1 MANPQSYR
9 PSNIPEHPGVY
20 RFYNKQ
26 DKVIYVGKAKS
37 LKNRLSNYFQANL
50 ATKTHRMV
58 HEAVRVDWT
67 IVSTE
72 LEALALEFSWIKQYQ
87 PKYNVQFKDDK
98 SYPYLALSLN
108 DEYPLI
114 FITRKDKRPG
124 LKYFGPYTNAWAL
137 RNTFEV
143 LLKVFPV
150 RSCSSSNF
158 TRAQRSK
165 RQCLLGDIGKCAAP
179 CVGWI
184 SKEDH
189 KKLAERLNEF
199 MESGMENILP
209 KLHEEMSEAAANE
222 EFERAARL
230 RDQIESFVKAQKST
244 EGNFSDDL
252 DGDFISI
259 YHDGFHAAGSIFSM
273 QRGSVKGSRSWIVDQ
288 EMALE
293 GQDELTA
300 LLYSIYGTGAIPVPR
315 NIYINSDPADKEQL
329 EQWLG
334 GIGST
339 KVDIK
344 VPQRGEKVELLAT
357 VKRNA
362 QYSLIQFL
370 SKRSTDAAVSG
381 KALIEI
387 EQALNLAKPPLRIEC
402 FDISNISGTSV
413 VASMVVFEDG
423 LAKKSEYRRFIIN
436 TDEGFDDTR
445 AMHQV
450 ITRRLKRL
458 IDDRAVDT
466 AEVAEL
472 GGKMSKFSYP
482 PQLIVVDG
490 GAQQVNA
497 AARALSELGITDIA
511 LCGLA
516 KRLEEVWLPGSP
528 DPLILPRSSE
538 GLYLLQRIRDEAHR
552 FAITFHR
559 SRRSK
564 IMLESVLDEI
574 PQLGQIRRGA
584 LLERFGS
591 VAAIRKASREEI
603 AATPGIGIRTASIIE
618 EHLNS
623 ITSQK
628 VDTTTGEIISGPEII
643 NEQAVLDRGKRINP

>member
-1 MANPQSYR
+1 MADPKSYR

-26 DKVIYVGKAKS
+26 DKVIYVGKAKN
-37 LKNRLSNYFQANL
+37 LKNRLSNYFQTNL
-50 ATKTHRMV
+50 ATKTNRMV

-108 DEYPLI
+108 DEFPMI
-114 FITRKDKRPG
+114 FITRKDKRAG

-137 RNTFEV
+137 RNTFDV

-184 SKEDH
+184 SQEEH
-189 KKLAERLNEF
+189 KKLAGRLNEF

-209 KLHEEMSEAAANE
+209 KLHEEMNAAAANE

-230 RDQIESFVKAQKST
+230 RDQIESFEKAQKST

-288 EMALE
+288 EMVLE

-300 LLYSIYGTGAIPVPR
+300 LLYSIYGTGAIAVPR
-315 NIYINSDPADKEQL
+315 NIYISSDHADKEQL

-334 GIGST
+334 QIGST
-339 KVDIK
+339 KVEIK
-344 VPQRGEKVELLAT
+344 SPQRGEKVELLST

-362 QYSLIQFL
+362 QYSLIQYL
-370 SKRSTDAAVSG
+370 SKRATDAAVSG
-381 KALIEI
+381 KALTEI
-387 EQALNLAKPPLRIEC
+387 EEHLNLGRTPLRIEC

-423 LAKKSEYRRFIIN
+423 MIKKSEYRRFIID
-436 TDEGFDDTR
+436 TSAGFDDTR

-458 IDDRAVDT
+458 LDDRKENE

-472 GGKMSKFSYP
+472 GGKPSKFAYP

-490 GAQQVNA
+490 GQPQVNA
-497 AARALSELGITDIA
+497 AQRALDELGITDIA

-516 KRLEEVWLPGSP
+516 KRLEEVWIPGSK
-528 DPLILPRSSE
+528 DPLILPRNSE

-564 IMLESVLDEI
+564 IMLESILDEI
-574 PQLGQIRRGA
+574 PQLGSARRA
-584 LLERFGS
+584 SLLERFGS
-591 VAAIRKASREEI
+591 VAAIRTASVEEI
-603 AATPGIGIRTASIIE
+603 AATPGIGGKIASVIE
-618 EHLNS
+618 SYLEGIS
-623 ITSQK
+623 TQK
-628 VDTTTGEIISGPEII
+628 VNTETGEISD
-643 NEQAVLDRGKRINP
+643 N

>member
-1 MANPQSYR
+1 MADPQSYR

-20 RFYNKQ
+20 RFFNKK
-26 DKVIYVGKAKS
+26 DKVIYVGKAKN

-50 ATKTHRMV
+50 ATKTNRMV

-108 DEYPLI
+108 DDYPMI

-143 LLKVFPV
+143 LLKVYPV
-150 RSCSSSNF
+150 RSCSSANF
-158 TRAQRSK
+158 NRAQRSK

-189 KKLAERLNEF
+189 HALALKLNDF
-199 MESGMENILP
+199 MESGMENLLP
-209 KLHEEMSEAAANE
+209 TLQSEMQLASDNE
-222 EFERAARL
+222 EYERAARL
-230 RDQIESFVKAQKST
+230 RDQIESFEKAQRST
-244 EGNFSDDL
+244 QGNFSDDL
-252 DGDFISI
+252 DGDFIAI
-259 YHDGFHAAGSIFSM
+259 YQDGFHSAGSIFSM
-273 QRGSVKGSRSWIVDQ
+273 QRGSIKGSRSWIVDQ

-293 GQDELTA
+293 GQDVFA
-300 LLYSIYGTGAIPVPR
+300 SLLFSIYGDGSNSIPR
-315 NIYINSDPADKEQL
+315 NIYLNEEPENLSELQ
-329 EQWLG
+329 QWLTTVN
-334 GIGST
+334 GS
-339 KVDIK
+339 KVEIK
-344 VPQRGEKVELLAT
+344 VPQRGDKAELLET

-362 QYSLIQFL
+362 QYSLIQFV
-370 SKRSTDAAVSG
+370 SKRATDAAVSG
-381 KALIEI
+381 KALTEI
-387 EQALNLAKPPLRIEC
+387 EEMLGLGRTPLRIEC

-423 LAKKSEYRRFIIN
+423 LPKKSEYRRFIID
-436 TDEGFDDTR
+436 TSEGWDDTR

-450 ITRRLKRL
+450 ITRRLKRM
-458 IDDRAVDT
+458 IDDRNIDL
-466 AEVAEL
+466 AEVSET
-472 GGKMSKFSYP
+472 GGRISKFAYP
-482 PQLIVVDG
+482 PALIVVDG
-490 GAQQVNA
+490 GKPQVSA
-497 AARALSELGITDIA
+497 AKRALSELGITDIA

-516 KRLEEVWLPGSP
+516 KRLEEVWLPENA
-528 DPLILPRSSE
+528 DPLIFPRNSE

-564 IMLESVLDEI
+564 VMLESLLDEI
-574 PQLGQIRRGA
+574 PGLGSARRAA
-584 LLERFGS
+584 LLDRFGS
-591 VAAIRKASREEI
+591 VSAIRKAEI
-603 AATPGIGIRTASIIE
+603 SELASTPGIGEKLALTIADSLARIGKGE
-618 EHLNS
+618 QVNM
-623 ITSQK
+623 
-628 VDTTTGEIISGPEII
+628 TTGEITG
-643 NEQAVLDRGKRINP
+643 A

>member
-1 MANPQSYR
+1 MADPQSYR

-20 RFYNKQ
+20 RFFNKA
-26 DKVIYVGKAKS
+26 DKVIYVGKAKN

-50 ATKTHRMV
+50 ATKTNRMV

-98 SYPYLALSLN
+98 SYPYLAISLN
-108 DEYPLI
+108 DEYPMI

-158 TRAQRSK
+158 NRAQRSK

-189 KKLAERLNEF
+189 QALAQKLNDF
-199 MESGMENILP
+199 MESGMENLLP
-209 KLHEEMSEAAANE
+209 ALHEEMQLASTNE

-230 RDQIESFVKAQKST
+230 RDQIESFEKAQRST
-244 EGNFSDDL
+244 QGNFSDDL
-252 DGDFISI
+252 DGDFIAL
-259 YHDGFHAAGSIFSM
+259 YQDGFHSAGSIFSM
-273 QRGSVKGSRSWIVDQ
+273 QRGSIKGSRSWIVDQ

-293 GQDELTA
+293 GEDVFA
-300 LLYSIYGTGAIPVPR
+300 SLLFSIYGNGSISIPR
-315 NIYINSDPADKEQL
+315 NIYLNAQPENLAEL
-329 EQWLG
+329 EQWLT
-334 GIGST
+334 GISGS
-339 KVDIK
+339 KVEIK
-344 VPQRGEKVELLAT
+344 VPQRGDKVELLDT

-362 QYSLIQFL
+362 QYSLIQYV
-370 SKRSTDAAVSG
+370 SKRATDAAVSG
-381 KALIEI
+381 KALTQIE
-387 EQALNLAKPPLRIEC
+387 EMLGLTRTPLRIEC

-423 LAKKSEYRRFIIN
+423 MPKKSEYRRFIID
-436 TDEGFDDTR
+436 TSEGWDDTR

-450 ITRRLKRL
+450 ITRRLKRML
-458 IDDRAVDT
+458 DDRNVDL
-466 AEVAEL
+466 AEVSET
-472 GGKMSKFSYP
+472 GGRISKFAYP
-482 PQLIVVDG
+482 PALIVVDG
-490 GAQQVNA
+490 GKPQVSAAQ
-497 AARALSELGITDIA
+497 RALGELGITDIA

-516 KRLEEVWLPGSP
+516 KRLEEVWLPSNA
-528 DPLILPRSSE
+528 DPLIFPRNSE

-564 IMLESVLDEI
+564 VMLESLLDEI
-574 PQLGQIRRGA
+574 PGLGSARRTA
-584 LLERFGS
+584 LLDRFGS
-591 VAAIRKASREEI
+591 VSAIRKAPVSEL
-603 AATPGIGIRTASIIE
+603 ATTPGIGDKLAETIAQSLAQIGKSE
-618 EHLNS
+618 AVNM
-623 ITSQK
+623 
-628 VDTTTGEIISGPEII
+628 TTGEITG
-643 NEQAVLDRGKRINP
+643 A

>member
-1 MANPQSYR
+1 MADPQSYR

-26 DKVIYVGKAKS
+26 DKVIYVGKAKN

-108 DEYPLI
+108 DDYPMI

-150 RSCSSSNF
+150 RSCSSANF

-184 SKEDH
+184 SQDDH
-189 KKLAERLNEF
+189 KQLAQRLNEF

-209 KLHEEMSEAAANE
+209 KLHEEMNTAAANE

-230 RDQIESFVKAQKST
+230 RDQIESFEKAQKST

-288 EMALE
+288 EMVLE

-300 LLYSIYGTGAIPVPR
+300 LLYSIYGGGAIAVPR
-315 NIYINSDPADKEQL
+315 NIYINADPADKDQL

-334 GIGST
+334 TIGST
-339 KVDIK
+339 KVEIK
-344 VPQRGEKVELLAT
+344 VPQRGEKVELLNT

-362 QYSLIQFL
+362 QYSLIQYL
-370 SKRSTDAAVSG
+370 SKRATDAAVSG
-381 KALIEI
+381 KALTEI
-387 EQALNLAKPPLRIEC
+387 EEHLNLGRTPLRIEC

-423 LAKKSEYRRFIIN
+423 MVKKSEYRRFIID
-436 TDEGFDDTR
+436 TSEGFDDTR

-458 IDDRAVDT
+458 LDDRKENE

-472 GGKMSKFSYP
+472 GGKPSKFAYP

-490 GAQQVNA
+490 GQPQVNA
-497 AARALSELGITDIA
+497 AQRALDELGITDIA

-516 KRLEEVWLPGSP
+516 KRLEEVWMPGSK
-528 DPLILPRSSE
+528 DPLILPRNSE

-564 IMLESVLDEI
+564 VMLESILDEI
-574 PQLGQIRRGA
+574 PQLGSARRAA
-584 LLERFGS
+584 LLDRFGS
-591 VAAIRKASREEI
+591 VAAIRKASVEDI
-603 AATPGIGIRTASIIE
+603 GATPGIGSKIASIIE
-618 EHLNS
+618 SHLSKISTQVIN
-623 ITSQK
+623 TE
-628 VDTTTGEIISGPEII
+628 TGEILE
-643 NEQAVLDRGKRINP
+643 NK

>member
-1 MANPQSYR
+1 MADPQSYR

-20 RFYNKQ
+20 RFFNKA
-26 DKVIYVGKAKS
+26 DKVIYVGKAKN

-50 ATKTHRMV
+50 ATKTNRMV

-98 SYPYLALSLN
+98 SYPYLAISLN
-108 DEYPLI
+108 DEYPMI

-137 RNTFEV
+137 RSTFEV

-158 TRAQRSK
+158 NRAQRSK

-189 KKLAERLNEF
+189 QSLALKLNDF
-199 MESGMENILP
+199 MEAGMENLLP
-209 KLHEEMSEAAANE
+209 TLHEEMQLASTNE

-230 RDQIESFVKAQKST
+230 RDQIESFEKAQRST
-244 EGNFSDDL
+244 QGNFSDDL
-252 DGDFISI
+252 DGDFIAL
-259 YHDGFHAAGSIFSM
+259 YQDGFHSAGSIFSM
-273 QRGSVKGSRSWIVDQ
+273 QRGSIKGSRSWIVDQ

-293 GQDELTA
+293 GQDVFTS
-300 LLYSIYGTGAIPVPR
+300 LLYSIYGNGSISIPR
-315 NIYINSDPADKEQL
+315 NIYLNAQPENLSDL
-329 EQWLG
+329 EQWLSG
-334 GIGST
+334 VSGS
-339 KVDIK
+339 KVEIK
-344 VPQRGEKVELLAT
+344 VPQRGDKVELLET

-362 QYSLIQFL
+362 QYSLIQYV
-370 SKRSTDAAVSG
+370 SKRATDAAVSG
-381 KALIEI
+381 KALTEI
-387 EQALNLAKPPLRIEC
+387 EEMLGLKRTPLRIEC

-423 LAKKSEYRRFIIN
+423 MPKKSEYRRFIID
-436 TDEGFDDTR
+436 TSEGWDDTR

-450 ITRRLKRL
+450 ITRRLKRML
-458 IDDRAVDT
+458 DDRSVDL
-466 AEVAEL
+466 AEVSET
-472 GGKMSKFSYP
+472 GGRMSKFAYP
-482 PQLIVVDG
+482 PALIVVDG
-490 GAQQVNA
+490 GKPQVSAAQ
-497 AARALSELGITDIA
+497 RALDELGITDIA

-516 KRLEEVWLPGSP
+516 KRLEEVWLPDNA
-528 DPLILPRSSE
+528 DPLIFPRNSE

-564 IMLESVLDEI
+564 VMLESLLDEI
-574 PQLGQIRRGA
+574 PGLGSARRTA
-584 LLERFGS
+584 LLDRFGS
-591 VAAIRKASREEI
+591 VSAIRKAAVSEL
-603 AATPGIGIRTASIIE
+603 ATTPGIGEKLAETIAQSLAQIGKSE
-618 EHLNS
+618 AVNM
-623 ITSQK
+623 
-628 VDTTTGEIISGPEII
+628 TTGEISG
-643 NEQAVLDRGKRINP
+643 A

>member
-1 MANPQSYR
+1 MADPKSYR

-20 RFYNKQ
+20 RFYNSK
-26 DKVIYVGKAKS
+26 DKVIYVGKAKN

-50 ATKTHRMV
+50 ATKTNRMV

-108 DEYPLI
+108 DEYPMI

-137 RNTFEV
+137 RNTFDV

-158 TRAQRSK
+158 SRAQRSK

-184 SKEDH
+184 SQDEH
-189 KKLAERLNEF
+189 KKLAGRLNEF

-209 KLHEEMSEAAANE
+209 KLHEEMNTAADNE

-230 RDQIESFVKAQKST
+230 RDQIESFEKAQKST

-288 EMALE
+288 EMVLE

-300 LLYSIYGTGAIPVPR
+300 LLYSIYGTGAIAVPR
-315 NIYINSDPADKEQL
+315 NIYISAEPADKEQL

-334 GIGST
+334 QIGST
-339 KVDIK
+339 KVEIK
-344 VPQRGEKVELLAT
+344 VPQRGEKVELLGT

-362 QYSLIQFL
+362 QYSLIQYL
-370 SKRSTDAAVSG
+370 SKRATDAAVSG
-381 KALIEI
+381 KALTEI
-387 EQALNLAKPPLRIEC
+387 EEHLNLKRTPLRIEC

-423 LAKKSEYRRFIIN
+423 MIKKSEYRRFIID
-436 TDEGFDDTR
+436 TSEGFDDTR

-458 IDDRAVDT
+458 LDDRKENE

-472 GGKMSKFSYP
+472 GGKPSKFAYP

-490 GAQQVNA
+490 GQPQVNA
-497 AARALSELGITDIA
+497 AQRALNELGITDIA

-516 KRLEEVWLPGSP
+516 KRLEEVWIPGSK

-564 IMLESVLDEI
+564 IMLESILDEI
-574 PQLGQIRRGA
+574 PQLGSARRA
-584 LLERFGS
+584 SLLERFGS
-591 VAAIRKASREEI
+591 VAAIRKASVDEI
-603 AATPGIGIRTASIIE
+603 AATPGIGGKIASVIE
-618 EHLNS
+618 SYLEGIS
-623 ITSQK
+623 AQK
-628 VDTTTGEIISGPEII
+628 VNTETGEISD
-643 NEQAVLDRGKRINP
+643 N

>member
-1 MANPQSYR
+1 MADPQSYR

-20 RFYNKQ
+20 RFFNKA
-26 DKVIYVGKAKS
+26 DKVIYVGKAKN

-50 ATKTHRMV
+50 ATKTNRMV

-67 IVSTE
+67 IVKTE

-98 SYPYLALSLN
+98 SYPYLAISLN
-108 DEYPLI
+108 DEYPMI

-137 RNTFEV
+137 RSTFEV

-158 TRAQRSK
+158 NRAQRSK

-189 KKLAERLNEF
+189 QSLALKLNDF
-199 MESGMENILP
+199 MEAGMENLLP
-209 KLHEEMSEAAANE
+209 TLHEEMQLASTNE

-230 RDQIESFVKAQKST
+230 RDQIESFEKAQRST
-244 EGNFSDDL
+244 QGNFSDDL
-252 DGDFISI
+252 DGDFIAL
-259 YHDGFHAAGSIFSM
+259 YQDGFHSAGSIFSM
-273 QRGSVKGSRSWIVDQ
+273 QRGSIKGSRSWIVDQ

-293 GQDELTA
+293 GQDVFTS
-300 LLYSIYGTGAIPVPR
+300 LLYSIYGNGSISIPR
-315 NIYINSDPADKEQL
+315 NIYLNAQPENLSDLQ
-329 EQWLG
+329 QWLSG
-334 GIGST
+334 VSGS
-339 KVDIK
+339 KVEIK
-344 VPQRGEKVELLAT
+344 VPQRGDKVELLET

-362 QYSLIQFL
+362 QYSLIQYV
-370 SKRSTDAAVSG
+370 SKRATDAAVSG
-381 KALIEI
+381 KALTEI
-387 EQALNLAKPPLRIEC
+387 EEMLGLMRTPLRIEC

-423 LAKKSEYRRFIIN
+423 MPKKSEYRRFIID
-436 TDEGFDDTR
+436 TSEGWDDTR

-450 ITRRLKRL
+450 ITRRLKRML
-458 IDDRAVDT
+458 DDRSVDL
-466 AEVAEL
+466 AEVSET
-472 GGKMSKFSYP
+472 GGRMSKFAYP
-482 PQLIVVDG
+482 PALIVVDG
-490 GAQQVNA
+490 GKPQVSAAQ
-497 AARALSELGITDIA
+497 RALGELGITDIA

-516 KRLEEVWLPGSP
+516 KRLEEVWLPDNA
-528 DPLILPRSSE
+528 DPLIFPRNSE

-564 IMLESVLDEI
+564 VMLESLLDEI
-574 PQLGQIRRGA
+574 PGLGSARRTA
-584 LLERFGS
+584 LLDRFGS
-591 VAAIRKASREEI
+591 VTAIRKAAVSEL
-603 AATPGIGIRTASIIE
+603 ATTPGIGEKLAETIAQSLAQIGKGE
-618 EHLNS
+618 AVNM
-623 ITSQK
+623 
-628 VDTTTGEIISGPEII
+628 TTGEITG
-643 NEQAVLDRGKRINP
+643 A

>member
-1 MANPQSYR
+1 MADPKSYR

-26 DKVIYVGKAKS
+26 DKVIYVGKAKN
-37 LKNRLSNYFQANL
+37 LKNRLSNYFQTNL
-50 ATKTHRMV
+50 ATKTNRMV

-108 DEYPLI
+108 DEYPMI

-137 RNTFEV
+137 RNTFDV

-184 SKEDH
+184 SQEEH
-189 KKLAERLNEF
+189 KKLAGRLNDF

-209 KLHEEMSEAAANE
+209 KLHEEMDTAAVNE

-230 RDQIESFVKAQKST
+230 RDQIESFEKAQKST

-288 EMALE
+288 EMVLE

-300 LLYSIYGTGAIPVPR
+300 LLYSIYGTGALAVPR
-315 NIYINSDPADKEQL
+315 NIYISSDPADKEQL

-334 GIGST
+334 QIGST
-339 KVDIK
+339 KVEIK
-344 VPQRGEKVELLAT
+344 VPQRGEKVELLST
-357 VKRNA
+357 VRRNA
-362 QYSLIQFL
+362 QYSLIQYL
-370 SKRSTDAAVSG
+370 SKRATDAAVSG
-381 KALIEI
+381 KALTEI
-387 EQALNLAKPPLRIEC
+387 EEHLNLGRTPLRIEC

-423 LAKKSEYRRFIIN
+423 MIKKSEYRRFIID
-436 TDEGFDDTR
+436 TSEGFDDTR

-458 IDDRAVDT
+458 LDDRKENE

-472 GGKMSKFSYP
+472 GGKPSRFAYP

-490 GAQQVNA
+490 GQPQVNA
-497 AARALSELGITDIA
+497 AQRALDELGITDIA

-516 KRLEEVWLPGSP
+516 KRLEEVWIPGSK
-528 DPLILPRSSE
+528 DPLILPRNSE

-564 IMLESVLDEI
+564 IMLESILDEI
-574 PQLGQIRRGA
+574 PQLGSARRA
-584 LLERFGS
+584 SLLERFGS
-591 VAAIRKASREEI
+591 VAAIRKASVEEI
-603 AATPGIGIRTASIIE
+603 AATPGIGGKIASVIE
-618 EHLNS
+618 SYLEGIS
-623 ITSQK
+623 VQK
-628 VDTTTGEIISGPEII
+628 VNTETGEISD
-643 NEQAVLDRGKRINP
+643 N

>member
-1 MANPQSYR
+1 VADPKSYR
-9 PSNIPEHPGVY
+9 PNNIPEHPGVY
-20 RFYNKQ
+20 RFYNKL
-26 DKVIYVGKAKS
+26 DKVIYVGKAKN
-37 LKNRLSNYFQANL
+37 LKNRLSNYFQTNL
-50 ATKTHRMV
+50 ATKTNRMV

-108 DEYPLI
+108 DEYPMI

-137 RNTFEV
+137 RNTFDV

-184 SKEDH
+184 SQDEH
-189 KKLAERLNEF
+189 KKLAGRLNDF

-209 KLHEEMSEAAANE
+209 KLHEEMNTAAANE

-230 RDQIESFVKAQKST
+230 RDQIESFEKAQKST

-288 EMALE
+288 EMVLE

-300 LLYSIYGTGAIPVPR
+300 LLYSIYGTGAIAVPR
-315 NIYINSDPADKEQL
+315 NIYISSDPADKEQL
-329 EQWLG
+329 ELWLG
-334 GIGST
+334 QIGST
-339 KVDIK
+339 KVEIK
-344 VPQRGEKVELLAT
+344 VPQRGEKVELLST

-362 QYSLIQFL
+362 QYSLIQYL
-370 SKRSTDAAVSG
+370 SKRATDAAVSG
-381 KALIEI
+381 KALTEI
-387 EQALNLAKPPLRIEC
+387 EEHLNLSRTPLRIEC

-423 LAKKSEYRRFIIN
+423 MIKKSEYRRFIID
-436 TDEGFDDTR
+436 TSAGFDDTR

-458 IDDRAVDT
+458 LDDRKENE

-472 GGKMSKFSYP
+472 GGKPSKFAYP

-490 GAQQVNA
+490 GQPQVNA
-497 AARALSELGITDIA
+497 AQRALDELGITDIA

-516 KRLEEVWLPGSP
+516 KRLEEVWIPGSK
-528 DPLILPRSSE
+528 DPLILPRNSE

-564 IMLESVLDEI
+564 IMLESILDEI
-574 PQLGQIRRGA
+574 PQLGSTRRA
-584 LLERFGS
+584 SLLERFGS
-591 VAAIRKASREEI
+591 VAAIRKASVEEI
-603 AATPGIGIRTASIIE
+603 AATPGIGAKIASVIE
-618 EHLNS
+618 THLEGIS
-623 ITSQK
+623 TQK
-628 VDTTTGEIISGPEII
+628 VNTETGEISD
-643 NEQAVLDRGKRINP
+643 N

>member
-1 MANPQSYR
+1 MADPQSYR
-9 PSNIPEHPGVY
+9 PTNIPEHPGVY

-26 DKVIYVGKAKS
+26 DKVIYVGKAKN

-108 DEYPLI
+108 DEYPMI

-179 CVGWI
+179 CVDWI
-184 SKEDH
+184 SKENH

-199 MESGMENILP
+199 MDSGMENILP
-209 KLHEEMSEAAANE
+209 KLHEEMSAAAANE

-230 RDQIESFVKAQKST
+230 RDQIESFEKAQKST

-273 QRGSVKGSRSWIVDQ
+273 QRGSVKGSRSWIVNQ

-315 NIYINSDPADKEQL
+315 NIYINSDPADKEEL

-458 IDDRAVDT
+458 MDDRAVDT

-472 GGKMSKFSYP
+472 GGKLSKFSYP

-490 GAQQVNA
+490 GAPQVNA

-564 IMLESVLDEI
+564 IMLESILDEI
-574 PQLGQIRRGA
+574 PQLGQVRRGA

-591 VAAIRKASREEI
+591 VAAIRKASSEEI
-603 AATPGIGIRTASIIE
+603 AATPGIGAKTALIIS
-618 EHLNS
+618 EHLSGIGSMHVN
-623 ITSQK
+623 TK
-628 VDTTTGEIISGPEII
+628 TGEIS
-643 NEQAVLDRGKRINP
+643 

>member
-1 MANPQSYR
+1 MADPQSYR

-20 RFYNKQ
+20 RFFNKK
-26 DKVIYVGKAKS
+26 DKVIYVGKAKN

-50 ATKTHRMV
+50 ATKTNRMV

-108 DEYPLI
+108 DDYPMI

-143 LLKVFPV
+143 LLKVYPV
-150 RSCSSSNF
+150 RSCSSANF
-158 TRAQRSK
+158 NRAQRSK

-189 KKLAERLNEF
+189 HALALKLNDF
-199 MESGMENILP
+199 MESGMENLLP
-209 KLHEEMSEAAANE
+209 TLQSEMQLASDNE
-222 EFERAARL
+222 EYERAARL
-230 RDQIESFVKAQKST
+230 RDQIESFEKAQRST
-244 EGNFSDDL
+244 QGNFSDDL
-252 DGDFISI
+252 DGDFIAI
-259 YHDGFHAAGSIFSM
+259 YQDGFHSAGSIFSM
-273 QRGSVKGSRSWIVDQ
+273 QRGSIKGSRSWIVDQ

-293 GQDELTA
+293 GQDVFA
-300 LLYSIYGTGAIPVPR
+300 SLLFSIYGDGSNSIPR
-315 NIYINSDPADKEQL
+315 NIYLNEEPENLSELQ
-329 EQWLG
+329 QWLTTVN
-334 GIGST
+334 GS
-339 KVDIK
+339 KVEIK
-344 VPQRGEKVELLAT
+344 VPQRGDKAELLET

-362 QYSLIQFL
+362 QYSLIQFV
-370 SKRSTDAAVSG
+370 SKRATDAAVSG
-381 KALIEI
+381 KALTEI
-387 EQALNLAKPPLRIEC
+387 EEMLGLGRTPLRIEC

-423 LAKKSEYRRFIIN
+423 LPKKSEYRRFIID
-436 TDEGFDDTR
+436 TSEGWDDTR

-450 ITRRLKRL
+450 ITRRLKRM
-458 IDDRAVDT
+458 IDDRNIDL
-466 AEVAEL
+466 AEVSET
-472 GGKMSKFSYP
+472 GGRISKFAYP
-482 PQLIVVDG
+482 PALIVVDG
-490 GAQQVNA
+490 GKPQVSA
-497 AARALSELGITDIA
+497 AKRALSELGITDIA

-516 KRLEEVWLPGSP
+516 KRLEEVWLPDNA
-528 DPLILPRSSE
+528 DPLIFPRNSE

-564 IMLESVLDEI
+564 VMLESLLDEI
-574 PQLGQIRRGA
+574 PGLGSARRAA
-584 LLERFGS
+584 LLDRFGS
-591 VAAIRKASREEI
+591 VSAIRKAEI
-603 AATPGIGIRTASIIE
+603 SELASTPGIGEKLALTIAHSLARIGKGE
-618 EHLNS
+618 QVNM
-623 ITSQK
+623 
-628 VDTTTGEIISGPEII
+628 TTGEITG
-643 NEQAVLDRGKRINP
+643 A

>member
-1 MANPQSYR
+1 MADPQSYR

-20 RFYNKQ
+20 RFFNKA
-26 DKVIYVGKAKS
+26 DKVIYVGKAKN

-50 ATKTHRMV
+50 ATKTNRMV

-98 SYPYLALSLN
+98 SYPYLAISLN
-108 DEYPLI
+108 DEYPMI

-158 TRAQRSK
+158 SRAQRSK

-189 KKLAERLNEF
+189 QSLALKLNDF
-199 MESGMENILP
+199 MEAGMENLLP
-209 KLHEEMSEAAANE
+209 TLHEEMQLASTNE

-230 RDQIESFVKAQKST
+230 RDQIESFEKAQRST
-244 EGNFSDDL
+244 QGNFSDDL
-252 DGDFISI
+252 DGDFIAL
-259 YHDGFHAAGSIFSM
+259 YQDGFHSAGSIFSM
-273 QRGSVKGSRSWIVDQ
+273 QRGSIKGSRSWIVDQ

-293 GQDELTA
+293 GQDVFTS
-300 LLYSIYGTGAIPVPR
+300 LLYSIYGNGSISIPR
-315 NIYINSDPADKEQL
+315 NIYLNAKPENLSDL
-329 EQWLG
+329 EQWLSG
-334 GIGST
+334 VSGSM
-339 KVDIK
+339 VEIK
-344 VPQRGEKVELLAT
+344 VPQRGDKVELLET

-362 QYSLIQFL
+362 QYSLIQYV
-370 SKRSTDAAVSG
+370 SKRATDAAVSG
-381 KALIEI
+381 KALTEI
-387 EQALNLAKPPLRIEC
+387 EEMLSLKRTPLRIEC

-423 LAKKSEYRRFIIN
+423 MPKKSEYRRFIID
-436 TDEGFDDTR
+436 TSEGWDDTR

-450 ITRRLKRL
+450 ITRRLKRML
-458 IDDRAVDT
+458 DDRSVDL
-466 AEVAEL
+466 AEVSET
-472 GGKMSKFSYP
+472 GGRISKFAYP
-482 PQLIVVDG
+482 PALIVVDG
-490 GAQQVNA
+490 GKPQVSAAQ
-497 AARALSELGITDIA
+497 RALGELGITDIA

-516 KRLEEVWLPGSP
+516 KRLEEVWLPGNA
-528 DPLILPRSSE
+528 DPLIFPRNSE

-564 IMLESVLDEI
+564 VMLESLLDEI
-574 PQLGQIRRGA
+574 PGLGSARRTA
-584 LLERFGS
+584 LLDRFGS
-591 VAAIRKASREEI
+591 VTAIRKAAVSEL
-603 AATPGIGIRTASIIE
+603 ATTPGIGEKLAETIAQSLAQIGKGE
-618 EHLNS
+618 AVNM
-623 ITSQK
+623 
-628 VDTTTGEIISGPEII
+628 TTGEITG
-643 NEQAVLDRGKRINP
+643 A

>member
-1 MANPQSYR
+1 MADPQSYR
-9 PSNIPEHPGVY
+9 PSNIPTLPGVY
-20 RFYNKQ
+20 RFFNKS
-26 DKVIYVGKAKS
+26 DKVIYVGKAKN

-50 ATKTHRMV
+50 ATKTNRMV

-98 SYPYLALSLN
+98 SYPYLAISLN
-108 DEYPLI
+108 DEYPMI

-150 RSCSSSNF
+150 RSCTSSNF
-158 TRAQRSK
+158 SRAQRSK

-189 KKLAERLNEF
+189 QSLAQKLNDF
-199 MESGMENILP
+199 MESGMENLLP
-209 KLHEEMSEAAANE
+209 ALHEEMQLASNNE

-230 RDQIESFVKAQKST
+230 RDQIESFEKAQRST
-244 EGNFSDDL
+244 QGNFSDDL
-252 DGDFISI
+252 DGDFIAL
-259 YHDGFHAAGSIFSM
+259 YQDGFHSAGSIFSM
-273 QRGSVKGSRSWIVDQ
+273 QRGSIKGSRSWIVDQ

-293 GQDELTA
+293 GQDVFTS
-300 LLYSIYGTGAIPVPR
+300 LLYSIYGNGSISIPR
-315 NIYINSDPADKEQL
+315 NIYLNLKPENISDL
-329 EQWLG
+329 EQWLS
-334 GIGST
+334 GISGS
-339 KVDIK
+339 KVEIK
-344 VPQRGEKVELLAT
+344 VPQRGDKVELLDT

-362 QYSLIQFL
+362 QYSLIQYV
-370 SKRSTDAAVSG
+370 SKRATDAAVSG
-381 KALIEI
+381 KALTEI
-387 EQALNLAKPPLRIEC
+387 EEMLGLNRTPLRIEC

-423 LAKKSEYRRFIIN
+423 MPKKSEYRRFIID
-436 TDEGFDDTR
+436 TSEGWDDTR

-450 ITRRLKRL
+450 ITRRLKRML
-458 IDDRAVDT
+458 DDRNVDL
-466 AEVAEL
+466 AEVSET
-472 GGKMSKFSYP
+472 GGRISKFAYP
-482 PQLIVVDG
+482 PALIVVDG
-490 GAQQVNA
+490 GKPQVSAAQ
-497 AARALSELGITDIA
+497 RALGELGITDIA

-516 KRLEEVWLPGSP
+516 KRLEEVWLPNSA
-528 DPLILPRSSE
+528 DPLIFPRNSE

-564 IMLESVLDEI
+564 VMLESLLDEI
-574 PQLGQIRRGA
+574 PGLGNARRTA

-591 VAAIRKASREEI
+591 VTAIRKAAVSEL
-603 AATPGIGIRTASIIE
+603 ATTPGIGEKLAETIAQSLAQIGKGE
-618 EHLNS
+618 VVNM
-623 ITSQK
+623 
-628 VDTTTGEIISGPEII
+628 TTGEITG
-643 NEQAVLDRGKRINP
+643 A

>member
-1 MANPQSYR
+1 MADPKSYR
-9 PSNIPEHPGVY
+9 PSKIPEHPGVY
-20 RFYNKQ
+20 RFYDNK
-26 DKVIYVGKAKS
+26 DKVIYVGKAKN

-50 ATKTHRMV
+50 ATKTNRMV

-108 DEYPLI
+108 DDYPMI

-137 RNTFEV
+137 RNTFDV

-150 RSCSSSNF
+150 RSCSLSNF

-184 SKEDH
+184 SQEEH
-189 KKLAERLNEF
+189 KKLAGRLNEF

-209 KLHEEMSEAAANE
+209 KLHEEMDTAAANE

-230 RDQIESFVKAQKST
+230 RDQIESFEKAQKST
-244 EGNFSDDL
+244 EGNFSDEL

-288 EMALE
+288 ELVLE

-300 LLYSIYGTGAIPVPR
+300 LLYSIYGTGAIAVPR
-315 NIYINSDPADKEQL
+315 NIYMSAQPGDREQL

-334 GIGST
+334 QIGST
-339 KVDIK
+339 KVEIK
-344 VPQRGEKVELLAT
+344 VPQRGEKVELLGT

-362 QYSLIQFL
+362 QYSLIQYL
-370 SKRSTDAAVSG
+370 SKRATDAAVSG
-381 KALIEI
+381 KALTEI
-387 EQALNLAKPPLRIEC
+387 EEHLNLGRTPLRIEC

-423 LAKKSEYRRFIIN
+423 MIKKSEYRRFIID
-436 TDEGFDDTR
+436 TSEGFDDTR

-458 IDDRAVDT
+458 LDDRKENE

-472 GGKMSKFSYP
+472 GGKPSKFAYP

-490 GAQQVNA
+490 GQPQVNA
-497 AARALSELGITDIA
+497 AQRALDELGITDIA

-516 KRLEEVWLPGSP
+516 KRLEEVWIPGSK

-564 IMLESVLDEI
+564 IMLESILDEI
-574 PQLGQIRRGA
+574 PQLGSARRA
-584 LLERFGS
+584 SLLERFGS
-591 VAAIRKASREEI
+591 VAAIRKASVDEI
-603 AATPGIGIRTASIIE
+603 AATPGIGGKIASVIE
-618 EHLNS
+618 SYLEGIS
-623 ITSQK
+623 TQK
-628 VDTTTGEIISGPEII
+628 VNTETGEISD
-643 NEQAVLDRGKRINP
+643 N

>member
-1 MANPQSYR
+1 MADPQSYR
-9 PSNIPEHPGVY
+9 PSNIPVLPGVY
-20 RFYNKQ
+20 RFFNKS
-26 DKVIYVGKAKS
+26 DKVIYVGKAKN

-50 ATKTHRMV
+50 ATKTNRMV

-98 SYPYLALSLN
+98 SYPYLAISLN
-108 DEYPLI
+108 DEYPMI

-143 LLKVFPV
+143 LLKVYPV

-158 TRAQRSK
+158 SRAQRSK
-165 RQCLLGDIGKCAAP
+165 RQCLLGDVGKCAAP

-189 KKLAERLNEF
+189 QSLAQKLNDF
-199 MESGMENILP
+199 MESGMENLLP
-209 KLHEEMSEAAANE
+209 ALHEEMRLASDNE

-230 RDQIESFVKAQKST
+230 RDQIESFEKAQRST
-244 EGNFSDDL
+244 QGNFSDDL
-252 DGDFISI
+252 DGDFIAL
-259 YHDGFHAAGSIFSM
+259 YQDGFHSAGSIFSM
-273 QRGSVKGSRSWIVDQ
+273 QRGSIKGSRSWIVDQ

-293 GQDELTA
+293 GQDVFA
-300 LLYSIYGTGAIPVPR
+300 SLLFSIYGNGSITIPR
-315 NIYINSDPADKEQL
+315 NIYLNVQPENIAEL
-329 EQWLG
+329 EQWLTG
-334 GIGST
+334 VSGS
-339 KVDIK
+339 KVEIK
-344 VPQRGEKVELLAT
+344 VPQRGDKVELLDT

-362 QYSLIQFL
+362 QYSLIQYV
-370 SKRSTDAAVSG
+370 SKRATDAAVSG
-381 KALIEI
+381 KALTEI
-387 EQALNLAKPPLRIEC
+387 EEMLSLNRTPLRIEC

-423 LAKKSEYRRFIIN
+423 LPKKSEYRRFIID
-436 TDEGFDDTR
+436 TSEGWDDTR

-450 ITRRLKRL
+450 ITRRLKRML
-458 IDDRAVDT
+458 DDRNVDL
-466 AEVAEL
+466 AEVSET
-472 GGKMSKFSYP
+472 GGRVSKFAYP
-482 PQLIVVDG
+482 PALIVVDG
-490 GAQQVNA
+490 GKPQVSAAQ
-497 AARALSELGITDIA
+497 RALSELGITDIA

-516 KRLEEVWLPGSP
+516 KRLEEVWLPNNA
-528 DPLILPRSSE
+528 DPLIFPRNSE

-564 IMLESVLDEI
+564 VMLESLLDEI
-574 PQLGQIRRGA
+574 PGLGSARRAA
-584 LLERFGS
+584 LLDRFGS
-591 VAAIRKASREEI
+591 VSAIRKAAVSEL
-603 AATPGIGIRTASIIE
+603 ATTPGIGEKLAET
-618 EHLNS
+618 
-623 ITSQK
+623 ITQSLAQIGK
-628 VDTTTGEIISGPEII
+628 SEQVNMTTGEITG
-643 NEQAVLDRGKRINP
+643 A

>member
-1 MANPQSYR
+1 MADPQSYR
-9 PSNIPEHPGVY
+9 PTNIPEHPGVY
-20 RFYNKQ
+20 RFFNKA
-26 DKVIYVGKAKS
+26 DKIIYVGKAKN

-50 ATKTHRMV
+50 ATKTNRMV

-98 SYPYLALSLN
+98 SYPYLAISLN
-108 DEYPLI
+108 DEYPMI

-150 RSCSSSNF
+150 RSCTSSNF
-158 TRAQRSK
+158 NRAQRSK

-189 KKLAERLNEF
+189 QSLAQKLNDF
-199 MESGMENILP
+199 MESGMENLLP
-209 KLHEEMSEAAANE
+209 ALHEEMQLASTNE

-230 RDQIESFVKAQKST
+230 RDQIESFEKAQRST
-244 EGNFSDDL
+244 QGNFSDDL
-252 DGDFISI
+252 DGDFIAL
-259 YHDGFHAAGSIFSM
+259 YQDGFHSAGSIFSM
-273 QRGSVKGSRSWIVDQ
+273 QRGSIKGSRSWIVDQ

-293 GQDELTA
+293 GEDVFA
-300 LLYSIYGTGAIPVPR
+300 SLLFSIYGNGSISIPR
-315 NIYINSDPADKEQL
+315 NIYLNSQPENLAEL
-329 EQWLG
+329 EQWLTSVS
-334 GIGST
+334 GS
-339 KVDIK
+339 KVEVK
-344 VPQRGEKVELLAT
+344 VPQRGDKAELLDT

-362 QYSLIQFL
+362 QYSLIQYV
-370 SKRSTDAAVSG
+370 SKRATDAAVSG
-381 KALIEI
+381 KALTQIE
-387 EQALNLAKPPLRIEC
+387 EMLGLTRTPLRIEC

-423 LAKKSEYRRFIIN
+423 LPKKSEYRRFIID
-436 TDEGFDDTR
+436 TAEGWDDTR

-450 ITRRLKRL
+450 ITRRLKRML
-458 IDDRAVDT
+458 DDRNVDL
-466 AEVAEL
+466 AEVSET
-472 GGKMSKFSYP
+472 GGRISKFAYP
-482 PQLIVVDG
+482 PALIVVDG
-490 GAQQVNA
+490 GKPQVSAAQ
-497 AARALSELGITDIA
+497 RALGELGITDIA

-516 KRLEEVWLPGSP
+516 KRLEEVWLPNNA
-528 DPLILPRSSE
+528 DPLIFPRNSE

-564 IMLESVLDEI
+564 VMLESLLDEI
-574 PQLGQIRRGA
+574 PGLGSARRAA
-584 LLERFGS
+584 LLDRFGS
-591 VAAIRKASREEI
+591 VSAIRKAAVSEL
-603 AATPGIGIRTASIIE
+603 ATTPGIGEKLAETIAQSLAQLGKSE
-618 EHLNS
+618 QVNM
-623 ITSQK
+623 
-628 VDTTTGEIISGPEII
+628 TTGEISG
-643 NEQAVLDRGKRINP
+643 A

>member
-1 MANPQSYR
+1 MADPKSYR

-20 RFYNKQ
+20 RFYNSK
-26 DKVIYVGKAKS
+26 DKVIYVGKAKN

-50 ATKTHRMV
+50 ATKTNRMV

-108 DEYPLI
+108 DEYPMI

-137 RNTFEV
+137 RNTFDV

-158 TRAQRSK
+158 SRAQRSK

-184 SKEDH
+184 SQDEH
-189 KKLAERLNEF
+189 KKLAGRLNEF

-209 KLHEEMSEAAANE
+209 KLHEEMNTAADNE

-230 RDQIESFVKAQKST
+230 RDQIESFEKAQKST

-288 EMALE
+288 EMVLE

-300 LLYSIYGTGAIPVPR
+300 LLYSIYGTGAIAVPR
-315 NIYINSDPADKEQL
+315 NIYISAEPADKEQL

-334 GIGST
+334 QIGST
-339 KVDIK
+339 KVEIK
-344 VPQRGEKVELLAT
+344 VPQRGEKVELLGT

-362 QYSLIQFL
+362 QYSLIQYL
-370 SKRSTDAAVSG
+370 SKRATDAAVSG
-381 KALIEI
+381 KALTEI
-387 EQALNLAKPPLRIEC
+387 EEHLNLKRTPLRIEC

-423 LAKKSEYRRFIIN
+423 MIKKSEYRRFIID
-436 TDEGFDDTR
+436 TSEGFDDTR

-458 IDDRAVDT
+458 LDDRKENE

-472 GGKMSKFSYP
+472 GGKPSKFAYP

-490 GAQQVNA
+490 GQPQVNA
-497 AARALSELGITDIA
+497 AKRALNELGITDIA

-516 KRLEEVWLPGSP
+516 KRLEEVWIPGSK

-564 IMLESVLDEI
+564 IMLESILDEI
-574 PQLGQIRRGA
+574 PQLGSARRA
-584 LLERFGS
+584 SLLERFGS
-591 VAAIRKASREEI
+591 VAAIRKASVDEI
-603 AATPGIGIRTASIIE
+603 AATPGIGGKIASVIE
-618 EHLNS
+618 SYLEGIS
-623 ITSQK
+623 AQK
-628 VDTTTGEIISGPEII
+628 VNTETGEISD
-643 NEQAVLDRGKRINP
+643 N